1 MKKLLNTLYIT
12 SPEKYLSLDGENVV
26 ILENKTECGRIPLHN
41 IESVVTMGY
50 SGISP
55 SLLGKCA
62 EKNIFVSFLSRSGR
76 YLAGTVGPYNGN
88 VILRKTQYRISDNED
103 FCTEISRN
111 IITGKLYNSRWVIE
125 RATRD
130 YANSLDVDKLKNVSL
145 QLKQA
150 TDNIPDCKDTEQLR
164 GIEGEAAARYFSVF
178 DDLILQQKSDFVFKQ
193 RTKRPPTDNV
203 NAMLSFAYTMLNSMI
218 TSALYCVGLDPFV
231 GFMHKDRPG
240 RTSLALDLMEEL
252 RSVFADR
259 FVITLINKRIVNKN
273 DFFTKENN
281 AVYFTDE
288 GKKKFLQS
296 WQAKKQT
303 TIMHPFLKEKVE
315 WGMVPYAQA
324 LLLARYLRGDID
336 GYPPFMWK

>member
-1 MKKLLNTLYIT
+1 M
-12 SPEKYLSLDGENVV
+12 
-26 ILENKTECGRIPLHN
+26 
-41 IESVVTMGY
+41 
-50 SGISP
+50 
-55 SLLGKCA
+55 
-62 EKNIFVSFLSRSGR
+62 
-76 YLAGTVGPYNGN
+76 
-88 VILRKTQYRISDNED
+88 
-103 FCTEISRN
+103 
-111 IITGKLYNSRWVIE
+111 
-125 RATRD
+125 
-130 YANSLDVDKLKNVSL
+130 

-315 WGMVPYAQA
+315 WGMVPYVQA

>member
-1 MKKLLNTLYIT
+1 MKRLLNTLYIT
-12 SPEKYLSLDGENVV
+12 SPEKYLSLDGENIV
-26 ILENKTECGRIPLHN
+26 ITEKKSEYARVPLHN

-62 EKNIFVSFLSRSGR
+62 EKNISVSFLSRSGR

-88 VILRKTQYRISDNED
+88 VILRKTQYRFSDNEEK
-103 FCTEISRN
+103 CTDISKN
-111 IITGKLYNSRWVIE
+111 IIIGKLYNSRWVLE

-130 YANSLDVDKLKNVSL
+130 YAASLDTRKLKNASL
-145 QLKQA
+145 QIKKA
-150 TDNIPDCKDTEQLR
+150 METAADCRNTEQLR

-178 DDLILQQKSDFVFKQ
+178 DDLILQQKADFTFTQ
-193 RTKRPPTDNV
+193 RNKRPPTDKV
-203 NAMLSFAYTMLNSMI
+203 NAMLSFAYTMLNSMVA
-218 TSALYCVGLDPFV
+218 SALYCVGLDPFV

-240 RTSLALDLMEEL
+240 RTSLALDLMEEF
-252 RSVFADR
+252 RSVYADR
-259 FVITLINKRIVNKN
+259 FVITLINKRIVNKK
-273 DFFTKENN
+273 DFFTKEND

-296 WQAKKQT
+296 WQTKKRDA
-303 TIMHPFLKEKVE
+303 IMHPFLKEKVE
-315 WGMVPYAQA
+315 WGMVPYVQA